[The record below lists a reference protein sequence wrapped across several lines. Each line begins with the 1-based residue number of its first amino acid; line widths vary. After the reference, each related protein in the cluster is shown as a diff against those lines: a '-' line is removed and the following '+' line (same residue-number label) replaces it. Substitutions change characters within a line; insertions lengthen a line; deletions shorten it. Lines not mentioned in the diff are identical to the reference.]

1 MKTIAITLAAA
12 AVLAACTVKETTERS
27 TAAVVPP
34 PAVVAS
40 PPVIV
45 SPPPAV
51 VSPPVTQ
58 TVTVNYTGPNGFD
71 LAQQKADAYCGDRFA
86 NSSARLMNDDRVAG
100 RAMFECVVSG

>member
-1 MKTIAITLAAA
+1 PAAGVLGGWPRRETPEGPA
-12 AVLAACTVKETTERS
+12 AR
-27 TAAVVPP
+27 VVPP
-34 PAVVAS
+34 PAVGAS